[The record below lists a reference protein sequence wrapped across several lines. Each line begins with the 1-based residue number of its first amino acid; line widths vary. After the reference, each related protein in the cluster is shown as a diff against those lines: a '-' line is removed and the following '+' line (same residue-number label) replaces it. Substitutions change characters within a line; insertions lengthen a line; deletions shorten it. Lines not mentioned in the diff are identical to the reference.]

1 MICIIAERN
10 NRGVNGAAR
19 QATALRREG
28 VTVETGHL
36 GELTVNLVTFGWFP
50 DGLPS
55 EEVEAVGPSESAVAN

>member
-1 MICIIAERN
+1 M
-10 NRGVNGAAR
+10 
-19 QATALRREG
+19 
-28 VTVETGHL
+28 ETGHL